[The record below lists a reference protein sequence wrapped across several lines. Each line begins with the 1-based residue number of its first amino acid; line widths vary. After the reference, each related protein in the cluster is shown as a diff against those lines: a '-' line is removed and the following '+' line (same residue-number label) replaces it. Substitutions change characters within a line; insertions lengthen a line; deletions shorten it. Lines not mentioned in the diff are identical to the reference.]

1 MSSISVS
8 TNDSRRALEAM
19 LNDASLKQQDLEA
32 GRSVSMVLLGI
43 VTMGLTGMMITVLLA
58 LLL

>member
-32 GRSVSMVLLGI
+32 GRSVSTVLLGI
-43 VTMGLTGMMITVLLA
+43 VTMGLTGMILTVALA
-58 LLL
+58 LFL